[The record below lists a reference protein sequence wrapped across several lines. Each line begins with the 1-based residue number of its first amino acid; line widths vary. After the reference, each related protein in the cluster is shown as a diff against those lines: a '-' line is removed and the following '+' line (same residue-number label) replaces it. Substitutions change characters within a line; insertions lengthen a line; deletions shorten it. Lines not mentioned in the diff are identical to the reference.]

1 MTEKVETTEA
11 PAPETPAQM
20 TGRIRRDQEK
30 KNLVYEPK
38 EMLKYFLGNESDR
51 QAKAFRQDRLRWLL
65 RGALMMRWA
74 KREFVTY
81 VELAEPFGLFSGGT
95 IMASALGEIMEEDV
109 AEGGGLLSTLVI
121 GQSTGIPGSGYFGKA
136 ASIGIFDPGKESQF
150 DFWLRQ
156 ADFLGLKDEAA
167 EVAKAAGWVLPTSTV
182 ERELTSTPAE

>member
-1 MTEKVETTEA
+1 MTEKTET
-11 PAPETPAQM
+11 PALETPAQM
-20 TGRIRRDQEK
+20 AGQIRKDQEK
-30 KNLVYEPK
+30 GNLVYEPK

-65 RGALMMRWA
+65 RGALMMRWS

-136 ASIGIFDPGKESQF
+136 ANIGIYDPKTETQL

-156 ADFLGLKDEAA
+156 AGFLGLRDEAIEEA
-167 EVAKAAGWVLPTSTV
+167 RAGGWAIPTSTV
-182 ERELTSTPAE
+182 EAELSNATAE